1 MGADFVG
8 EEIND
13 IGELEPVIREL
24 VAYSKTDPYFTIRIH
39 AGENDSLKD
48 NVTRAVDIV
57 LDSLDKGQKM
67 PKLRIGHGIYTTSLK
82 TKKGKDLIRKLK
94 QNNVILEFQLTSN
107 VRLNNLTV
115 LDAHPIKEFLKNGV
129 SAVQG
134 SDGCGIY
141 GTNSLDEELA
151 LRSLLKLDSDDFK
164 LMCATEDK
172 KQETI
177 MDIIKSKRKDLV
189 PVGRLDKDTEG
200 LILITNDGKLNHDLL
215 SPENHVDKKYY
226 IEVDNKIMDDAQEV
240 FSNPIDLGD
249 FVTKPS
255 KLEILG
261 DTKAYL
267 TISEGKFHQVKRMF
281 KFIGCEVTYLKRVQF
296 KNLNLEGLEIG
307 DYRHLTDEEILDL
320 KNY

>member
-1 MGADFVG
+1 M
-8 EEIND
+8 
-13 IGELEPVIREL
+13 R
-24 VAYSKTDPYFTIRIH
+24 
-39 AGENDSLKD
+39 
-48 NVTRAVDIV
+48 
-57 LDSLDKGQKM
+57 LDKYLSDMNVGTRSSVKE
-67 PKLRIGHGIYTTSLK
+67 LI
-82 TKKGKDLIRKLK
+82 KKGHIKVNGI
-94 QNNVILEFQLTSN
+94 VIKKSDYKVN
-107 VRLNNLTV
+107 LNDEITV
-115 LDAHPIKEFLKNGV
+115 NDKVINYIEYEYIILNKPAGYL
-129 SAVQG
+129 S
-134 SDGCGIY
+134 
-141 GTNSLDEELA
+141 
-151 LRSLLKLDSDDFK
+151 
-164 LMCATEDK
+164 ATEDK

-226 IEVDNKIMDDAQEV
+226 VEVDNKIRDDAQEV

-281 KFIGCEVTYLKRVQF
+281 QAVGKEVVYLKRLQMGT
-296 KNLNLEGLEIG
+296 L
-307 DYRHLTDEEILDL
+307 ILDESL
-320 KNY
+320 KPGEYRELTEQEIADLCFYQ

>member
-1 MGADFVG
+1 M
-8 EEIND
+8 
-13 IGELEPVIREL
+13 R
-24 VAYSKTDPYFTIRIH
+24 
-39 AGENDSLKD
+39 
-48 NVTRAVDIV
+48 
-57 LDSLDKGQKM
+57 LDKFLSDMNVGTRSSVKE
-67 PKLRIGHGIYTTSLK
+67 LI
-82 TKKGKDLIRKLK
+82 KKGHIKVNGIVVKKSDYKVNLNDEIAVNDK
-94 QNNVILEFQLTSN
+94 VINYIEYEYII
-107 VRLNNLTV
+107 LNKPAGYL
-115 LDAHPIKEFLKNGV
+115 
-129 SAVQG
+129 S
-134 SDGCGIY
+134 
-141 GTNSLDEELA
+141 
-151 LRSLLKLDSDDFK
+151 
-164 LMCATEDK
+164 ATEDK

-281 KFIGCEVTYLKRVQF
+281 KFIGCKVTYLKRVQI

-307 DYRHLTDEEILDL
+307 DYRHLTDEEIFDL